1 MTAQQEGIRP
11 GPGALLPMLVRAF
24 MALRLLALIPIPI
37 AVAMFV
43 FAPTYT
49 RPMVGSGLGI
59 AILVLAVGFVAGGY
73 ALTAAAVRFVRSR
86 RIGVGLLL
94 ALVSVFFCTFPA
106 LWLVLIGPAAVIL
119 IQKQ

>member
-1 MTAQQEGIRP
+1 
-11 GPGALLPMLVRAF
+11 MLVRAF

-43 FAPTYT
+43 FTPTYT

-59 AILVLAVGFVAGGY
+59 AILVLTLGFVAGGY
-73 ALTAAAVRFVRSR
+73 ALSAAAVRFVRSR

-94 ALVSVFFCTFPA
+94 AIVSVFFCTFPA